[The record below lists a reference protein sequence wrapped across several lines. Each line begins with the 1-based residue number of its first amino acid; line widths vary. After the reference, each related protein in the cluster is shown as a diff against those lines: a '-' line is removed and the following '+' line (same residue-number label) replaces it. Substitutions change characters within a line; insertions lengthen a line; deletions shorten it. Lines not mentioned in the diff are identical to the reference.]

1 MRIFTTICLAMCFG
15 ASVAQELTA
24 VQLAENPLSA
34 EETVRIARTGSA
46 PAMEAVADNF
56 NLDKFPTGSILCAG
70 PVLANVGNSW
80 TLAKIEDQDQ
90 VFGVFRP
97 TMASQPNYSG
107 NEDVISYLKDKA
119 NTFKES
125 IVTDNVAHVRYN
137 LQNGPIQ
144 KGDYITISSEAGV
157 GMKAT
162 ESGFTVGVALENSD
176 ATEKPG
182 LIKVRVMVRYERF

>member
-1 MRIFTTICLAMCFG
+1 MKLISILILLFTAVNVLGQESKEVLEPRPIERLNP
-15 ASVAQELTA
+15 ASVPPPMPFPVRSHSIVSSVPNAEFNGIPFCLSTMENLEL
-24 VQLAENPLSA
+24 
-34 EETVRIARTGSA
+34 
-46 PAMEAVADNF
+46 MM
-56 NLDKFPTGSILCAG
+56 
-70 PVLANVGNSW
+70 
-80 TLAKIEDQDQ
+80 
-90 VFGVFRP
+90 GVFDLSIIP
-97 TMASQPNYSG
+97 IPAYTTGDTISDIQKNASP
-107 NEDVISYLKDKA
+107 LKLTSPVVSDG
-119 NTFKES
+119 
-125 IVTDNVAHVRYN
+125 IAHVRYN

>member
-1 MRIFTTICLAMCFG
+1 MKALLISACLSFWVALSFG
-15 ASVAQELTA
+15 QQAEAVSGKMENVPLPAPPQEVLKLNGALVYTLEVQQASPFEQWALLTPA
-24 VQLAENPLSA
+24 TSERMEGVFNMYLIPAFAPLDPNFNMD
-34 EETVRIARTGSA
+34 EFVMKARTSGKG
-46 PAMEAVADNF
+46 
-56 NLDKFPTGSILCAG
+56 LT
-70 PVLANVGNSW
+70 PVVSDG
-80 TLAKIEDQDQ
+80 I
-90 VFGVFRP
+90 
-97 TMASQPNYSG
+97 
-107 NEDVISYLKDKA
+107 
-119 NTFKES
+119 
-125 IVTDNVAHVRYN
+125 AHVRYN